1 MAANWRKRR
10 QDTLQEQLSVRT
22 YAAGASAGRVL
33 DFRLTSPIHR
43 NRFLRQQTNGHLPRR
58 ATKHLPL
65 FLYSKQ
71 PDCLPADPS
80 NQTQHLPSSLLPSPQ
95 NGSNWLLKL
104 QDEAG
109 RAEDASWGQSQA
121 AAENYLVGGRWRR
134 RAGWVNWKG
143 AGSWGEAGARAR
155 GVWRGAGARMIC
167 FFDLLLKINYQLY

>member
-109 RAEDASWGQSQA
+109 RAEDASWRQSQA

-134 RAGWVNWKG
+134 RAWLGKLEG
-143 AGSWGEAGARAR
+143 GRELGGGGGEGERGLEGGGSAN
-155 GVWRGAGARMIC
+155 
-167 FFDLLLKINYQLY
+167 DLLF